1 MKWTKEHKAMLF
13 SSLTNE
19 EIAEKTG
26 RSPHSVRKARVR
38 YTGHAVERQRW
49 RIIDYDQQRIRS
61 VMDDMRLKQGE
72 AHVVR
77 TAMQI
82 GAKIL
87 DVR

>member
-19 EIAEKTG
+19 DIAEQTG
-26 RSPHSVRKARVR
+26 RSAHSVKKARVR
-38 YTGHAVERQRW
+38 YTGHAVERARW
-49 RIIDYDQQRIRS
+49 KTIDYDMQRIQKVRDS
-61 VMDDMRLKQGE
+61 MRLKQGE

>member
-1 MKWTKEHKAMLF
+1 MKWTKADRAMLF

-38 YTGHAVERQRW
+38 YTGHAVERTRW
-49 RIIDYDQQRIRS
+49 RIIDYDQKRIRDVTES
-61 VMDDMRLKQGE
+61 MSLKQGE

-82 GAKIL
+82 GAKLL

>member
-38 YTGHAVERQRW
+38 YTGHCVERAKW
-49 RIIDYDQQRIRS
+49 KTIDYDQQRVQK
-61 VMDDMRLKQGE
+61 VMDGMQKKQNE
-72 AHVVR
+72 AHVIR